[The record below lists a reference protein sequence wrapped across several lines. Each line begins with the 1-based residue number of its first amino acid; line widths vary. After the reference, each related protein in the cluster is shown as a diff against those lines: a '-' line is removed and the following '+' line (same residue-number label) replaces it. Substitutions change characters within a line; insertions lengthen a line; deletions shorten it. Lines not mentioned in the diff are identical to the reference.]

1 MFRYDVALSEKEV
14 EEVMLLMKLW
24 SLQRF
29 SGFRGRHWDSSNDYH
44 EHRTIRQLFRYSFR
58 YAATSFVDQSIR
70 YLHIALVRGG
80 VQYLAGSSGCAVSFD
95 RSGLIKTEYSN
106 FRSTNLRSSGLILF
120 VLSPISYSSS
130 SVDGGRIGHQ

>member
-1 MFRYDVALSEKEV
+1 MFRYNGALSQKEV
-14 EEVMLLMKLW
+14 EEVMLLIKLW

-29 SGFRGRHWDSSNDYH
+29 LGFRGRHWDSSNDYH
-44 EHRTIRQLFRYSFR
+44 EHRTMRQLFRYSFI
-58 YAATSFVDQSIR
+58 YAATSFVNQSIR
-70 YLHIALVRGG
+70 YLRIAQVRGG

-120 VLSPISYSSS
+120 VLSPIWYSPS
-130 SVDGGRIGHQ
+130 SVGGGRMGHQ

>member
-58 YAATSFVDQSIR
+58 YAATSFVDQSVR
-70 YLHIALVRGG
+70 YLRIALVRGG

-95 RSGLIKTEYSN
+95 RSGLIKSEYSN
-106 FRSTNLRSSGLILF
+106 FRSTNLRSSGLTLF
-120 VLSPISYSSS
+120 VLSPILCSSS
-130 SVDGGRIGHQ
+130 SVGGGRMGHQ

>member
-29 SGFRGRHWDSSNDYH
+29 SKFRGRHWDSSNDYH
-44 EHRTIRQLFRYSFR
+44 KHRTMRQLFRYSFR

-70 YLHIALVRGG
+70 YLRIALVRGG

-95 RSGLIKTEYSN
+95 RSGLIKSEYSN
-106 FRSTNLRSSGLILF
+106 FRSTNLRSSGLTLF
-120 VLSPISYSSS
+120 VLSPILYSPS
-130 SVDGGRIGHQ
+130 SVGGGRMGHQ

>member
-44 EHRTIRQLFRYSFR
+44 EHRTMRQLFRYSFR

-70 YLHIALVRGG
+70 YLRIALVRGG
-80 VQYLAGSSGCAVSFD
+80 VQYLAGSVWDA
-95 RSGLIKTEYSN
+95 I
-106 FRSTNLRSSGLILF
+106 
-120 VLSPISYSSS
+120 PI
-130 SVDGGRIGHQ
+130 RR